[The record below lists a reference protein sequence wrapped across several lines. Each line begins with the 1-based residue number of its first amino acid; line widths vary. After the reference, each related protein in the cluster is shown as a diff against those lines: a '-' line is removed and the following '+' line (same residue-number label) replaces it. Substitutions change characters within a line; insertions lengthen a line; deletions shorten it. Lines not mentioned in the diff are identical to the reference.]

1 LERIVAFLT
10 FEHFYFFVSYKLKL
24 NVQLEFPLMSNIP
37 EAEVNSLVIGQ
48 LIVEPPEVEATF
60 VEVEATSVEFRP
72 GIVIYEPSAGR
83 RCSRMSAFFKARATK
98 ERVPLIKARMNGRCL
113 HASGSYNIFC
123 TKIKLNFFVLIH

>member
-1 LERIVAFLT
+1 MERIVAFLT

-72 GIVIYEPSAGR
+72 G
-83 RCSRMSAFFKARATK
+83 
-98 ERVPLIKARMNGRCL
+98 
-113 HASGSYNIFC
+113 NIFSQFQ
-123 TKIKLNFFVLIH
+123 FFY

>member
-48 LIVEPPEVEATF
+48 IIVEPPEVEATF

-72 GIVIYEPSAGR
+72 G
-83 RCSRMSAFFKARATK
+83 
-98 ERVPLIKARMNGRCL
+98 
-113 HASGSYNIFC
+113 NIFFA
-123 TKIKLNFFVLIH
+123 ISIFLLIESST

>member
-48 LIVEPPEVEATF
+48 LIVEPPEVEAT
-60 VEVEATSVEFRP
+60 SVEFRP
-72 GIVIYEPSAGR
+72 G
-83 RCSRMSAFFKARATK
+83 
-98 ERVPLIKARMNGRCL
+98 
-113 HASGSYNIFC
+113 NIFFA
-123 TKIKLNFFVLIH
+123 I